1 MLAKLEIIEDLTND
15 LINDIYVSF
24 LFVQTQKLLVKRK
37 VRLNN

>member
-1 MLAKLEIIEDLTND
+1 MLAKLEIIEDSTND